1 MQSLPNPTS
10 ASAILRC
17 ALEAASNRE
26 AAASRLAEVKK
37 SMRKHRKELK
47 SHRLG
52 PHTIVVCRPS
62 ALADIRQSLD
72 KYSII

>member
-1 MQSLPNPTS
+1 MQSLPNPIS

-17 ALEAASNRE
+17 ALEAASHRE
-26 AAASRLAEVKK
+26 AASRLAEIKK

-47 SHRLG
+47 PHRLG

-62 ALADIRQSLD
+62 DLADIRQRLD